1 MNNNPIEQNI
11 QAVACGTSRIV
22 GCRFSLFPMS
32 DRFVPIILE
41 ALEHTDTSKVWVQS
55 DDVSTCV
62 RGRHEHVFDV
72 VKSIFLQAAK
82 SGEHVALSATF
93 SVGCPGDTEGDVYM
107 SEDDVRLNE
116 GNDTSVDTAAQFA
129 LYPMGVPHY
138 MDVIYDAVKAAE
150 AEGTFS
156 GGIHYASRL
165 DGNAHQVFRSLE
177 NAFVT
182 SSTKTSHLV
191 MTATISCNSPSTKPD
206 HVQRKGE

>member
-1 MNNNPIEQNI
+1 M
-11 QAVACGTSRIV
+11 
-22 GCRFSLFPMS
+22 
-32 DRFVPIILE
+32 
-41 ALEHTDTSKVWVQS
+41 
-55 DDVSTCV
+55 STCV

-82 SGEHVALSATF
+82 SGEHVVLSATF
-93 SVGCPGDTEGDVYM
+93 SVGCPGDTEGDVFM

-116 GNDTSVDTAAQFA
+116 ASGFAIDTAVQFA

-138 MDVIYDAVKAAE
+138 MDVIYDAVKSAE

-165 DGNAHQVFRSLE
+165 DGDAHEVFRSLE

-182 SSTKTSHLV
+182 SSTQTSHLV
-191 MTATISCNSPSTKPD
+191 MTATFSCNSPSAKPE
-206 HVQRKGE
+206 HLQNRGE